1 MASVTGTSE
10 LETRLE
16 GIRTGSI
23 SQLEPAVAD
32 ASELSVVGGVT
43 GSAAFLL
50 LITAGA
56 SVVLEAVCFL
66 LAAVGCA
73 VECAV

>member
-23 SQLEPAVAD
+23 SQLEPTVAD

-43 GSAAFLL
+43 GSAAFL